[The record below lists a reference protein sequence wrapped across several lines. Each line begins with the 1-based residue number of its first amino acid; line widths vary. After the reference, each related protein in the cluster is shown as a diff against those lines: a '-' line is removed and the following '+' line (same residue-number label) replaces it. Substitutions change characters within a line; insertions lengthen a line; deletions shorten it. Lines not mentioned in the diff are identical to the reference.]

1 MSSYSGR
8 REEATTSTSEGRRE
22 AAASSLAASRTLLR
36 QVIRQIHPD
45 RFGRWPE
52 QRAQNADALK
62 VWRITLNTQV

>member
-1 MSSYSGR
+1 MASSTGREEATSTSGR
-8 REEATTSTSEGRRE
+8 RET

-52 QRAQNADALK
+52 QRVQNADALK
-62 VWRITLNTQV
+62 V